1 MPQIQHM
8 VLLKFKPEVTPE
20 KIKDLFEQLAQL
32 QQLIPGITY
41 FSGGEYSSNEGLNQ
55 GYTHGFLMTFESV
68 EARDAYLPHPEHE
81 RVKSALLEWIDS
93 VLAFDFEAGTRDK

>member
-8 VLLKFKPEVTPE
+8 VLVKIKPEVTPE
-20 KIKDLFEQLAQL
+20 KITELFNQLAEL

-41 FSGGEYSSNEGLNQ
+41 FSGGSYSSSEGLNQ

-68 EARDAYLPHPEHE
+68 DARDAYLPHPEHE
-81 RVKSALLEWIDS
+81 RVKATLLPCIDG
-93 VLAFDFEAGTRDK
+93 VITFDFEA

>member
-8 VLLKFKPEVTPE
+8 VLLKIKPEVTPE
-20 KIKDLFEQLAQL
+20 KITELFSQLAEL

-41 FSGGEYSSNEGLNQ
+41 FSGGPYSSSEGLNQ

-68 EARDAYLPHPEHE
+68 DARDAYLPHPEHE
-81 RVKSALLEWIDS
+81 RVKATLLPCIDG
-93 VLAFDFEAGTRDK
+93 VIAFDFEA

>member
-8 VLLKFKPEVTPE
+8 VLFQVKPEVTTE
-20 KIKDLFEQLAQL
+20 KIADLFRLLAEL

-41 FSGGEYSSNEGLNQ
+41 FAGGPYSSPEGLNQ

-81 RVKSALLEWIDS
+81 RVKTALLICIDSAL
-93 VLAFDFEAGTRDK
+93 VFDFEV